1 MRIARAACL
10 IEPVRA
16 IASSNSILPGP
27 IEQPGPRSTRNRTY
41 CIAISAILSPSKH
54 PANRCRFATAFAQEA
69 PRGRQIDSRQRQETC
84 RVVRYGVRLGEL
96 QGSEAGHTGTEAAAS
111 LSVIAVGTR
120 IAATGLSGGSGGLK
134 ECS

>member
-1 MRIARAACL
+1 M
-10 IEPVRA
+10 
-16 IASSNSILPGP
+16 
-27 IEQPGPRSTRNRTY
+27 
-41 CIAISAILSPSKH
+41 
-54 PANRCRFATAFAQEA
+54 TA
-69 PRGRQIDSRQRQETC
+69 DKRQETC

-134 ECS
+134 ECSATTPMGVTSTSVLPTLTQPVRVTSKAESSDRRSDITMVAHL